1 MTGINHNASHTYP
14 PDRVVLR
21 MASALHTTFQIP
33 EGVGLC
39 QALGAP
45 NCDNNR
51 EALVHWVEQ
60 QVDQLEPAVWTA
72 VMSQLVGELDEV
84 LRREEKRSWL

>member
-1 MTGINHNASHTYP
+1 MTYLEHTKP
-14 PDRVVLR
+14 FPQQPDRLVLR
-21 MASALHTTFQIP
+21 MASALHTAFQIP

-39 QALGAP
+39 QPLGAP
-45 NCDNNR
+45 DCDNNR

-60 QVDQLEPAVWTA
+60 QVDQLDPAVWTA
-72 VMSQLVGELDEV
+72 IMSQLVQELDEV